1 MAMQDT
7 VNAIEAAAAA
17 LSQAIEGRTR
27 LTALPGPGPASETQ
41 AYAVQDAI
49 ILAIGTRGG
58 WKVSPLREGKARCSP
73 IPASFFM
80 DAPTQFDAAFLD
92 GCLAE
97 VEIAVRFK
105 ADPLGQGRV
114 LSPANLAECIA
125 SVHPAV
131 ELLSS
136 RFAAPD
142 GAPDLHRLADLQGCI
157 AVILGAPVT
166 DWPGLEFAELP
177 FGLMLAGQEVSLK
190 VNSPTT
196 EQTLEALCWLADHA
210 ASRDT
215 PIEAG
220 NVVIT
225 GARLGPVSLQG
236 VGDCHARIGALGPV
250 ALSAR

>member
-1 MAMQDT
+1 MHDT

-17 LSQAIEGRTR
+17 LSQAIEGGAR
-27 LTALPGPGPASETQ
+27 LIALPGPGPASETQ

-49 ILAIGTRGG
+49 IRAVGTRGG
-58 WKVSPLREGKARCSP
+58 WKISPLREGKARCSP
-73 IPASFFM
+73 IPARFIV
-80 DAPTQFDAAFLD
+80 DAPASFDAAFLD

-97 VEIAVRFK
+97 VEVAVRFK
-105 ADPLGQGRV
+105 ADPLGQGGA
-114 LSPANLAECIA
+114 LSPANLADCIA
-125 SVHPAV
+125 SVHPAI

-142 GAPDLHRLADLQGCI
+142 SAPDLHRLADLQGCV
-157 AVILGAPVT
+157 AVILGAATT
-166 DWPGLEFAELP
+166 DWSRLEFAELS
-177 FGLMLAGQEVSLK
+177 FALSLAGQEVSLK

-210 ASRDT
+210 AARGA

-220 NVVIT
+220 DVVIT
-225 GARLGPVSLQG
+225 GARLGPVSMQG
-236 VGDCHARIGALGPV
+236 VRDCHARIGALGPV

>member
-1 MAMQDT
+1 MHDS
-7 VNAIEAAAAA
+7 VNAIEAAATA
-17 LSQAIEGRTR
+17 LSQAIDGGTR
-27 LTALPGPGPASETQ
+27 LAALPGTGPASEAQ

-49 ILAIGTRGG
+49 IRAVGTRGG
-58 WKVSPLREGKARCSP
+58 WKASPLREGKARCSP
-73 IPASFFM
+73 IPARFFV
-80 DAPTQFDAAFLD
+80 DAPASFDASLLS

-105 ADPLGQGRV
+105 ADPLGRGRA
-114 LSPANLAECIA
+114 LSAGNLADCIA

-136 RFAAPD
+136 RFTAPD
-142 GAPDLHRLADLQGCI
+142 SAPDLDRLADLQNCA
-157 AVILGAPVT
+157 AVVLGVAT
-166 DWPGLEFAELP
+166 ADWSGLEFAELP
-177 FGLMLAGQEVSLK
+177 FALVLSGQAVSLK

-210 ASRDT
+210 AARGV
-215 PIEAG
+215 PLKAG
-220 NVVIT
+220 DVVIT

-236 VGDCHARIGALGPV
+236 IRDCRARVGALGPV